1 MIHWLNSVKGKLSST
16 STKLKMFTIL
26 MIMEVTCCQIMICPG
41 FQVQMTVV
49 NNTPAMGNVGNNF
62 ILLIKWALTLYCTT
76 NCIDN
81 IFSNLHP
88 DLPCYSY
95 RIIQNSN
102 VSNHCSRTVI

>member
-1 MIHWLNSVKGKLSST
+1 
-16 STKLKMFTIL
+16 MFTIL
-26 MIMEVTCCQIMICPG
+26 MIMEVTCCQIMVCPG

-95 RIIQNSN
+95 RIIQIQMFPITVHVQLYEKETKI
-102 VSNHCSRTVI
+102 VSYKSR